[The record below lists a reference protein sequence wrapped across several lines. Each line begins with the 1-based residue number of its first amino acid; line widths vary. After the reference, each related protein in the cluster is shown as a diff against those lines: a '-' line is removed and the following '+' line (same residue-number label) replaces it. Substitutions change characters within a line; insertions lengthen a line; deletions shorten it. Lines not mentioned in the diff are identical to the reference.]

1 MFFKSNPTP
10 LPYPLNYFTVA
21 EILENYHPNF
31 SSYWSSMG
39 FNDDKTEAYV
49 SYEMGDGGADEVATV
64 KADGTVTCSKRLMD
78 DMKSID

>member
-39 FNDDKTEAYV
+39 FNDDK
-49 SYEMGDGGADEVATV
+49 
-64 KADGTVTCSKRLMD
+64 ADGTVTCSKRLMD